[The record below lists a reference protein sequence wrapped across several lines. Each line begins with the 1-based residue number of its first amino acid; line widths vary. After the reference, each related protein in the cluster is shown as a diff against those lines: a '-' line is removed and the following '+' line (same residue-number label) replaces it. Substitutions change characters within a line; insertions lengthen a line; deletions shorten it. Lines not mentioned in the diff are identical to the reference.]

1 MKIDIE
7 QVKKELKDNA
17 EKGVVFRDLIEY
29 IKYRYYGTESIPT
42 ELIEYALELPT
53 EITIIGYRP
62 KQAGGAGC

>member
-42 ELIEYALELPT
+42 ELIEYALELPV

>member
-1 MKIDIE
+1 MEINVK
-7 QVKKELKDNA
+7 QVKEELKENA
-17 EKGVVFRDLIEY
+17 EKGVAFRDLIEY

-42 ELIEYALELPT
+42 ELIEYALKLPT

>member
-42 ELIEYALELPT
+42 ELIEYALKLPT

>member
-7 QVKKELKDNA
+7 QVKEELKDNA

-42 ELIEYALELPT
+42 ELIEYVLELPV

>member
-42 ELIEYALELPT
+42 ELIEYVLELPV

>member
-42 ELIEYALELPT
+42 ELIEYALKLPT
-53 EITIIGYRP
+53 EITIIGCRP

>member
-42 ELIEYALELPT
+42 ELIEYVLELPV
-53 EITIIGYRP
+53 EITIIGCRP

>member
-42 ELIEYALELPT
+42 ELIEYVLELPV
-53 EITIIGYRP
+53 EITIIDYRP